1 MEQLSHS
8 QVMRVLYGLMSGMFL
23 AAVESTIVAT
33 AAPTIVEDLGGINL
47 ISWMFTAYMLTT
59 TVSSALWGKLS
70 DLVGR
75 RPTYLAAITIFIAG
89 SLLCGISQNMVQLIV
104 FRGVQGI
111 GGGGLTALSFT
122 IMADVLAPRQR
133 GRYVGYFSATF
144 AAGSVIGP
152 LVGGFLVD
160 AFHWRVVFLLNLPL
174 GMIAMVVSASALR
187 GVGGRR
193 EAKLDIAGALTLS
206 GSILCLLLAAVW
218 GGNVYG
224 WASPTIVA
232 LLVGS
237 VVLGV
242 GFVMVEQRA
251 AEPVIAMRLLTNR
264 TLVMS
269 MVIAALTSI
278 PFQAAIV
285 FLPLFLQTVHGDS
298 VSGSGLQLAPLMVMM
313 SVGSIWAGRRV
324 SDTGRYRAL
333 LLGGLVLFLLVTVWI
348 STLATATSTATVLLM
363 MVSLG
368 LAFGIVSPIIN
379 VTAQNAMPVAD
390 LGAASSA
397 LMTFRALGATLG
409 IAGVGSIL
417 LTRLRSGVAELP
429 GSEGLD
435 IGALASGPDTIA
447 QLDEPLRSG
456 VIDAMSHS
464 IATAMSVGIPLLV
477 IALVAWYFLP
487 ELPLR
492 DHTDIEVT
500 KGARHVS

>member
-1 MEQLSHS
+1 
-8 QVMRVLYGLMSGMFL
+8 MRVLYGLMSGMFL
-23 AAVESTIVAT
+23 AAVESTIIAT
-33 AAPTIVEDLGGINL
+33 AAPTIVEDLGGISL

-75 RPTYLAAITIFIAG
+75 RPTYLAAISIFIVG
-89 SLLCGISQNMVQLIV
+89 SLMCGIAQNMFQLV
-104 FRGVQGI
+104 LFRGLQGV

-152 LVGGFLVD
+152 LAGGFLVE

-174 GMIAMVVSASALR
+174 GLIAGLISANALR

-193 EAKLDIAGALTLS
+193 QAKLDIAGAVTLS
-206 GSILCLLLAAVW
+206 ASIVCLLLAAVW
-218 GGNVYG
+218 GGAKYG
-224 WASPTIVA
+224 WASPTIVG
-232 LLVGS
+232 LLVAA
-237 VVLGV
+237 VALGV
-242 GFVMVEQRA
+242 AFVAIEQRA

-278 PFQAAIV
+278 PFQASIV
-285 FLPLFLQTVHGDS
+285 YLPLFLQTVHDAT

-313 SVGSIWAGRRV
+313 SVGSIWSGRRV
-324 SDTGRYRAL
+324 SATGRYRAI
-333 LLGGLVLFLLVTVWI
+333 LLGGLVMFLLVTVWVA
-348 STLATATSTATVLLM
+348 TLGTTTTTLVVVAM
-363 MVSLG
+363 MLSLG
-368 LAFGIVSPIIN
+368 LAFGIVSPVVN

-417 LTRLRSGVAELP
+417 LSRLRSGVAELP
-429 GSEGLD
+429 GSAGLD
-435 IGALASGPDTIA
+435 IGALASGPETIRG
-447 QLDEPLRSG
+447 LDEPLKSG
-456 VIDAMSHS
+456 VIDAMSHA
-464 IATAMSVGIPLLV
+464 IATAMAVGVPLLA
-477 IALVAWYFLP
+477 ISLIAWYFLP

-492 DHTDIEVT
+492 DHTEIEVAAEP
-500 KGARHVS
+500 GRVA